1 MSTEFEV
8 NLTELENLVARL
20 AGLAGFI
27 ADHLDRIDDK
37 VAGLQGTGWEGVA
50 AQAYADAHR
59 QWAVGAREFAEGI
72 LDMSEAAKTAHGR
85 YTRAIAANSRILS
98 SGQA

>member
-27 ADHLDRIDDK
+27 ADHLDDIDDK
-37 VAGLQGTGWEGVA
+37 VAGLQGTGWESIA

-59 QWAVGAREFAEGI
+59 QWSVGARDFVEGVQ
-72 LDMSEAAKTAHGR
+72 DMSDAAKAAHGR
-85 YTRAIAANSRILS
+85 YRRAIAANARILS
-98 SGQA
+98 SGQP